1 MVLYRTGNVA
11 FDNAVAACEAT
22 RQNALQTAQ
31 VQADWDA
38 ADKIYYACVINAG
51 AANGVNT
58 PNERLAFNLLTRGI
72 P

>member
-1 MVLYRTGNVA
+1 MVLGRTGNRA
-11 FDNAVAACEAT
+11 FDIAVSACEAT
-22 RQNALQTAQ
+22 RQAALLTAQ
-31 VQADWDA
+31 TQADWNL
-38 ADKIYYACVINAG
+38 ADKNFYSCVINAG